1 VSTTEP
7 TGAAAGRPR
16 EVLPAGLLAAALRR
30 SSATPLLTS
39 YDDATDER
47 VELSAATLA
56 NWVAKTAN
64 LLQDECD
71 IGPGSTVAL
80 ALPVHWQTAA
90 VLLGA
95 WSCGAA
101 VLDTALEDEGR
112 AAGADV
118 VLAAQDRLPALEEGY
133 DDTSPAELWGLSLHP
148 LGLGMTGYSG
158 AARDFAVEVRTHG
171 DVFFPYREPDPADPG
186 LLVGDASLTL
196 GGLADAAGELAAR
209 LGLAEGDRVLVDE
222 DTAAEAGPVAWLL
235 APLAAGA
242 SLVLCRNAAPDRL
255 AQRVAAERV
264 TATLGVRIEGVRQLG
279 ATG

>member
-1 VSTTEP
+1 MSTTP
-7 TGAAAGRPR
+7 PAA
-16 EVLPAGLLAAALRR
+16 LPADLLAAALRR
-30 SSATPLLTS
+30 SAATPLLTS

-71 IGPGSTVAL
+71 VGPGSTVAL

-118 VLAAQDRLPALEEGY
+118 VLAAQERLPALAEAVG
-133 DDTSPAELWGLSLHP
+133 DASATELWGLSLHP
-148 LGLGMTGYSG
+148 LGLGMTGYAG
-158 AARDFAVEVRTHG
+158 PARDFAVEVRVHG
-171 DVFFPYREPDPADPG
+171 DVFFPHQDPDPAGPG
-186 LLVGDASLTL
+186 LVVGGASLSL
-196 GGLADAAGELAAR
+196 GSLGAAAAELADR
-209 LGLAEGDRVLVDE
+209 LGLTDGDRVLVDE
-222 DTAAEAGPVAWLL
+222 RTAEEAGPVAWLL

-242 SLVLCRNAAPDRL
+242 SIVLCRNAAPDRL
-255 AQRVAAERV
+255 AARVASERV
-264 TATLGVRIEGVRQLG
+264 TATFGVRVDGVRTLG
-279 ATG
+279 APG